1 MFKGLNHLECILKVN
16 NIVCFS
22 VISEMPREPM
32 QLPLVYCYKYIVTFL
47 GHDVPRGQFE
57 VQHWCRHAKISFA
70 VLRGQLE
77 MLEDKLRELRLLA
90 LDPREYDDR
99 TVTLSQLDSLRRE
112 LIGTAKNNL
121 KYVDFSKVR
130 FTLHNAS
137 IHQLQPKSQY
147 EMLHGRRAFAS

>member
-1 MFKGLNHLECILKVN
+1 
-16 NIVCFS
+16 
-22 VISEMPREPM
+22 MPH
-32 QLPLVYCYKYIVTFL
+32 Q
-47 GHDVPRGQFE
+47 
-57 VQHWCRHAKISFA
+57 CRHAKVPVA

-121 KYVDFSKVR
+121 KYVDFSKVPSYPAQCI
-130 FTLHNAS
+130 NQS
-137 IHQLQPKSQY
+137 ISC
-147 EMLHGRRAFAS
+147 